1 MRQHCGQRCR
11 GRARDHKRPGA
22 GQQFPARQ
30 PSVEDGAKRQ
40 HHFVR
45 HGQARSKAPGKSAR
59 PARVIRKHDARA
71 CKLRD
76 SPGGVCE
83 HPGPKEQNAR
93 MPDLLVVRH
102 AIAFERDP
110 ARWPNDALRPLTPQ
124 GKRRF
129 RRAARG
135 IARWFPEVDLH
146 LTSPL
151 VRARQTAKIL
161 TETAG
166 WPEAIVRNELK
177 PHVEPAAT
185 LNALSQ
191 LEGER
196 LVVIGHEPHLGRLVA
211 LCVAEPA
218 ELHLE
223 LKKGAVVLIR
233 FKDRLRARAG
243 MLVALVP
250 PKVLREMA

>member
-1 MRQHCGQRCR
+1 MRTL
-11 GRARDHKRPGA
+11 A
-22 GQQFPARQ
+22 GKIVQT
-30 PSVEDGAKRQ
+30 
-40 HHFVR
+40 
-45 HGQARSKAPGKSAR
+45 
-59 PARVIRKHDARA
+59 ARVIREDERPT
-71 CKLRD
+71 CRLRD
-76 SPGGVCE
+76 RPARVCE

-110 ARWPNDALRPLTPQ
+110 ARWPNDSLRPLTSD

-135 IARWFPEVDLH
+135 IGRWFPEVDLH

-151 VRARQTAKIL
+151 VRARQTARIL
-161 TETAG
+161 AETTG
-166 WPEAIVRNELK
+166 WPEAQERAELK
-177 PHVEPAAT
+177 PHMEPVTT
-185 LNALSQ
+185 LNALSR

-196 LVVIGHEPHLGRLVA
+196 LAIVGHEPHLGRLVA

-233 FKDRLRARAG
+233 FRERIAAG
-243 MLVALVP
+243 AGTLIALLP
-250 PKVLREMA
+250 PKVLRGLA

>member
-1 MRQHCGQRCR
+1 
-11 GRARDHKRPGA
+11 
-22 GQQFPARQ
+22 
-30 PSVEDGAKRQ
+30 
-40 HHFVR
+40 
-45 HGQARSKAPGKSAR
+45 
-59 PARVIRKHDARA
+59 
-71 CKLRD
+71 
-76 SPGGVCE
+76 
-83 HPGPKEQNAR
+83 

-102 AIAFERDP
+102 AIAFDRDP
-110 ARWPNDALRPLTPQ
+110 ARWPNDALRPLTSE

-135 IARWFPEVDLH
+135 VGRWFPEIDLH

-161 TETAG
+161 AETAG
-166 WPEAIVRNELK
+166 WPEAKDLSALK
-177 PHVEPAAT
+177 PQTDPATT
-185 LNALSQ
+185 LDALSQ
-191 LEGER
+191 LDGER
-196 LVVIGHEPHLGRLVA
+196 VSIVGHEPHLGRLIA

-223 LKKGAVVLIR
+223 LKKGAVVQIR
-233 FKDRLRARAG
+233 FKDRFDAGAG